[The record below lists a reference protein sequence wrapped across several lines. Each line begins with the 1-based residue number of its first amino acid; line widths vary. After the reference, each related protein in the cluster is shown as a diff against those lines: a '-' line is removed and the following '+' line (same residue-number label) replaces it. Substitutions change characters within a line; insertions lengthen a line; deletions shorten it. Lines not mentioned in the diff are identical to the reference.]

1 MPVRVVCNVVYA
13 HLVAGLDAEGREKLD
28 AELDAPLGG
37 WDAVEARLW
46 RRFDEAA
53 AAGGGG

>member
-13 HLVAGLDAEGREKLD
+13 HLAAGLDAEGREKLD
-28 AELDAPLGG
+28 EQLEAPVEG
-37 WDAVEARLW
+37 WEAVEARLW

-53 AAGGGG
+53 AGGGG